1 MKKLLL
7 FSLLFLLPVLS
18 VFAYETIIINYP
30 DGELWEKAYYK
41 KIGNEAL
48 LQYVPAGQSYE
59 DWTRSIVIH
68 SYRYP
73 TSTMRVFVNN
83 NVLKLQKANPTEK
96 YKTLK
101 FRDTD
106 ALFTR
111 CTEDY
116 KGIQGQCEFFR
127 LTYAHGGFVT
137 IHYMNRDKQDFKN
150 NYTLWLEIIRT
161 AKLYNSY
168 WRDERTF
175 DKSQYFELW

>member
-1 MKKLLL
+1 M
-7 FSLLFLLPVLS
+7 FSVLS

-30 DGELWEKAYYK
+30 DGEFWEKAYYK
-41 KIGNEAL
+41 KKGNEAL
-48 LQYVPAGQSYE
+48 LQYVPVYQSSD

-68 SYRYP
+68 SYKYP

-83 NVLKLQKANPTEK
+83 NLQKLQKANPTAK
-96 YKTLK
+96 YKTIK

-106 ALFTR
+106 AMFTR

-116 KGIQGQCEFFR
+116 KEVKGQCEFFR
-127 LTYAHGGFVT
+127 LTNAHGGFVT

-150 NYTLWLEIIRT
+150 NYTLWQEIIRT